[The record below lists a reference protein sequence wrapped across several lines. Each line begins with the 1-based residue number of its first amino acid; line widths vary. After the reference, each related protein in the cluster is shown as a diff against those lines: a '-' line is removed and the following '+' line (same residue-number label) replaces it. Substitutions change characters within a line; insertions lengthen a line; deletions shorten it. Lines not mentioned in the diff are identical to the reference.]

1 MYNRIN
7 NREADAK
14 TTSATQAALLIHD
27 GMTVGT
33 SGFTMAGYPKAV
45 PMALARRAESGEK
58 IGITLITGASVGDEL
73 DGRLGRA
80 GVLRRRYPYQTNPTV
95 RDLANSGNLAYVDMH
110 LGQVPY
116 WIKNGTFG
124 KIDVAIVEAIGID
137 DEGNIIPSTS
147 VGCANTLVEYAE
159 RVIVE
164 VNTAQP
170 VKLEGMHD
178 IYSPRR
184 IKETEPIPIVRANNR
199 VGMPYIRCR
208 PDKIAAV
215 VVTDIPD
222 ATRRVARTDEKSQ
235 TMANYLIE
243 LLEKEVALGRMPQKL
258 PPIQSGVGN
267 MANAVLGGL
276 QQSKFRNLS
285 IYSEV
290 LQDAV
295 LDLIETERVSFA
307 SGTALTISPERIDA
321 FYKSLE
327 MYKYKIILRPVEIS
341 NSPEVIRR
349 LGVIAVNTALEVDL
363 AGNVNSTHVGGSQI
377 VNGIGGSGDFARN
390 AMLSVF
396 TTPSTA
402 KNGAISCIVP
412 QVAHVDHTEHDVQI
426 VITEQGIADLRGL
439 TASERAHI
447 LIENCAHP
455 KFRPAL
461 RAFLRRQLSGNAAR
475 HNFSPEDPR
484 LWLEDF
490 TDTSASAETAKEG
503 NSH

>member
-1 MYNRIN
+1 MCI
-7 NREADAK
+7 
-14 TTSATQAALLIHD
+14 
-27 GMTVGT
+27 
-33 SGFTMAGYPKAV
+33 
-45 PMALARRAESGEK
+45 
-58 IGITLITGASVGDEL
+58 
-73 DGRLGRA
+73 
-80 GVLRRRYPYQTNPTV
+80 
-95 RDLANSGNLAYVDMH
+95 RD
-110 LGQVPY
+110 
-116 WIKNGTFG
+116 
-124 KIDVAIVEAIGID
+124 
-137 DEGNIIPSTS
+137 STS
-147 VGCANTLVEYAE
+147 VGCSNVLAEYAE
-159 RVIVE
+159 KVIVE

-178 IYSPRR
+178 VYSPRR
-184 IKETEPIPIVRANNR
+184 MKETEPIPIVRPNNR

-222 ATRRVARTDEKSQ
+222 STRHLAQTDARSQIMADYLVAF
-235 TMANYLIE
+235 
-243 LLEKEVALGRMPQKL
+243 LENEVACGRLPRKL

-276 QQSKFRNLS
+276 QKSKFRNLS

-290 LQDAV
+290 LQDSV

-363 AGNVNSTHVGGSQI
+363 EGNVNSTHIGGCQI
-377 VNGIGGSGDFARN
+377 VNGLGGSGDFARN
-390 AMLSVF
+390 AALSVF

-402 KNGAISCIVP
+402 KNGTISCIVP
-412 QVAHVDHTEHDVQI
+412 HVAHVDHTEHDPHVI
-426 VITEQGIADLRGL
+426 ITEQGCADLRGL
-439 TASERAHI
+439 TAYERARA

-461 RAFLRRQLSGNAAR
+461 QAFVERSAAR
-475 HNFSPEDPR
+475 PGFRHGFAPEDPQR
-484 LWLEDF
+484 WMRDYRPEENE
-490 TDTSASAETAKEG
+490 SEKG
-503 NSH
+503 ND